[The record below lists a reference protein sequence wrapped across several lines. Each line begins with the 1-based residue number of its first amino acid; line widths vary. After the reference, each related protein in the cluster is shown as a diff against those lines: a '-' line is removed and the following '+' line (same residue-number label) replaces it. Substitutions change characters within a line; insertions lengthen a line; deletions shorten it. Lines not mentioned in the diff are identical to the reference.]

1 MYFSTIDEV
10 LVPKRLAGTA
20 SGIISLCTYAP
31 EMFLYTVSGNIVD
44 KYVGT
49 ATPLKGYHICFIVM
63 AILSV
68 IGFICGT
75 ILMRMNKKAIAEA
88 QA

>member
-1 MYFSTIDEV
+1 M

-31 EMFLYTVSGNIVD
+31 EVFLYTVSGNIVD
-44 KYVGT
+44 KYVNT
-49 ATPLKGYHICFIVM
+49 ATPLRGYHICFIMM
-63 AILSV
+63 AVLSV

-75 ILMRMNKKAIAEA
+75 VLMKMNEKARAEA
-88 QA
+88 HA